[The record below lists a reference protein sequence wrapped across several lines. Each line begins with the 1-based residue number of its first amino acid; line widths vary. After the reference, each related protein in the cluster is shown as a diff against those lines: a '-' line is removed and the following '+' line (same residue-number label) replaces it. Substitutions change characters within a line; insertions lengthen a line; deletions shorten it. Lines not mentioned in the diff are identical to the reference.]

1 MKQILPCLLAV
12 FRTTNDVMI
21 LAFCMLAEIRTI
33 SSFTNFDDDHLDMLS
48 EAIARYSPL
57 AQVLFFSAVVVSLS

>member
-21 LAFCMLAEIRTI
+21 LAFCMLVEIRTI